1 LISAMFLSSAE
12 VKEVESLRT
21 GLREF
26 GYVEGTN
33 VDIEFRW
40 AEGVYDRLPQ
50 LVAEP
55 ISLRSRISNQLRPGP
70 FS

>member
-1 LISAMFLSSAE
+1 MFLSSAE

-33 VDIEFRW
+33 IDIEFRW

>member
-33 VDIEFRW
+33 IDIEFRW